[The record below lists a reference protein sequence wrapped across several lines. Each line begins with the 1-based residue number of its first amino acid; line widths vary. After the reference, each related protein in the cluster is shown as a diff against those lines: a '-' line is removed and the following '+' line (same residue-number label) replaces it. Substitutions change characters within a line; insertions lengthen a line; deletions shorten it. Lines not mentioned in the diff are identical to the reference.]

1 MSFAPTVVMYS
12 PDTVGLGH
20 TRRNSAIASALVS
33 AVPGASVVLLV
44 GSSVGSI
51 FEVPSGVDSIKLPS
65 VLKTGVND
73 WRARSLGISKDA
85 TLRIRSG
92 LIRETIEALRP
103 DLLLIDHL
111 PAGIWGELLPTFE
124 TIRRLKLKTKVVL
137 GLRDILD
144 EPERV
149 RRRWSEE
156 GIYEVIARHY
166 DAVFIYGE
174 RRIFDTAEAYGL
186 DVNVCDEIHY
196 LGYVRGETSGRKGK
210 QLPAA
215 GLPSGPRHVLVSAG
229 GGYDAYPMMTATMAG
244 FERIAGACNA
254 KMTMVTGPLMPVEHA
269 TKLEAQAAGL
279 PVQVI
284 RFSNR
289 MGALL
294 EAADL
299 IVTMGG
305 YNSMLEIAALGKPAI
320 NIPRT
325 GPSRE
330 QTLRAM
336 LFEKM
341 GLMTHLPLEQA
352 TPERIGGLLQTRI
365 QKPPR
370 LVPTLEANG
379 ASRAARRI
387 SRLLSAPVAGL
398 VAAFHHLEDALN
410 AAE

>member
-33 AVPGASVVLLV
+33 AVPGVSVVLLV
-44 GSSVGSI
+44 GGSVGSI
-51 FEVPSGVDSIKLPS
+51 FELPSGVDSIKLPS

-92 LIRETIEALRP
+92 LICETIEALRP

-174 RRIFDTAEAYGL
+174 QRIFDTGEAYGL
-186 DVNVCDEIHY
+186 DVSVCDEIHY
-196 LGYVRGETSGRKGK
+196 LGYVRGETC
-210 QLPAA
+210 
-215 GLPSGPRHVLVSAG
+215 GPQG
-229 GGYDAYPMMTATMAG
+229 
-244 FERIAGACNA
+244 
-254 KMTMVTGPLMPVEHA
+254 
-269 TKLEAQAAGL
+269 
-279 PVQVI
+279 
-284 RFSNR
+284 
-289 MGALL
+289 
-294 EAADL
+294 
-299 IVTMGG
+299 
-305 YNSMLEIAALGKPAI
+305 
-320 NIPRT
+320 
-325 GPSRE
+325 
-330 QTLRAM
+330 
-336 LFEKM
+336 
-341 GLMTHLPLEQA
+341 
-352 TPERIGGLLQTRI
+352 
-365 QKPPR
+365 
-370 LVPTLEANG
+370 
-379 ASRAARRI
+379 
-387 SRLLSAPVAGL
+387 
-398 VAAFHHLEDALN
+398 
-410 AAE
+410 